1 MQMKRRRK
9 TTLRGGQPSF
19 FSGQVTEAR
28 RFWRELAPPASA
40 VLAVVSGGREHTSPD
55 YRIER
60 ADFPYYSIEFVA
72 GGYGS
77 LALDGRLCPLVPA
90 TVFTYGPGVPHA
102 ISNHPEQP
110 LVKYFVDFTGKR
122 ALRLLEENGLAP
134 GTVVQSSEPQE
145 MMFLFDSLI
154 RNGLKGTVLT
164 TRICRVLLEHM
175 VLQTAETVVPPGS
188 VGSPAFETYQRC
200 RRYIEEHHVEL
211 HTLRAVSEA
220 CHVDAAHLCRLFR
233 RYDQCTPYQ
242 HLVRQRMNRAA
253 EMLRTPGV
261 LVSEVADGL
270 GFSDPFH
277 FSRTFKRV
285 FHVSPSAFMALQREG
300 ETGGD
305 QSSDRRTR

>member
-1 MQMKRRRK
+1 MKKRFATEKRD
-9 TTLRGGQPSF
+9 GQPAF

-28 RFWRELAPPASA
+28 RFWQELTPPKSA
-40 VLAVVSGGREHTSPD
+40 TLVVVSGGCEHTRPD

-77 LALDGRLCPLVPA
+77 LVLGEVTCPLVPA

-102 ISNHPEQP
+102 IENHPDHP
-110 LVKYFVDFTGKR
+110 LVKYFVDFTGSN
-122 ALRLLEENGLAP
+122 ALRLLREHGLEP

-154 RNGLKGTVLT
+154 RNGLKGTALT
-164 TRICRVLLEHM
+164 KRICRVLIEHM

-200 RRYIEEHHVEL
+200 RRYIEEHHDDL
-211 HTLRAVSEA
+211 HTLQEVSQA

-233 RYDQCTPYQ
+233 RYDHHTPYQ
-242 HLVRQRMNRAA
+242 YLVRLRMNRAA
-253 EMLRTPGV
+253 EKLRSPGV
-261 LVSEVADGL
+261 LVSEVADDL

-285 FHVSPSAFMALQREG
+285 FGVSPSSFMALQREG
-300 ETGGD
+300 E
-305 QSSDRRTR
+305 RE